1 MAIDYLTGEKVDVKD
16 YSQYDNGV
24 KIVGTFTCGAQMI
37 DKDNYQILVDNGTY
51 TEDEIAPDPTPT
63 PEVTPVPKVTL
74 KTASEEDSKEVTPT
88 PETEDKSEGET
99 RENLIYDSEDNS
111 KVEKT
116 SDQKK

>member
-63 PEVTPVPKVTL
+63 PEVTPAPEATPVPKVTL
-74 KTASEEDSKEVTPT
+74 KTASEEIF
-88 PETEDKSEGET
+88 
-99 RENLIYDSEDNS
+99 IYKCEICVIIRN
-111 KVEKT
+111 
-116 SDQKK
+116 